1 MTEREVRLRDVT
13 EGDLPVFFED
23 QRDPEANR
31 MAAFPPR
38 DREAFM
44 VHWMKILR
52 DPSCTVKTI
61 LFGDEVAGNI
71 GSWNLHGEPQ
81 IGYWIGKNYWGRGIA
96 TRALAQF
103 LTLVRARPLF
113 ARVAKHNVGSIR
125 VLEKCGFEVV
135 GEDVVPARPGAD
147 EIQEFIMRLGTLRGG

>member
-1 MTEREVRLRDVT
+1 MKEPEVRLREVR
-13 EGDLPVFFED
+13 ESDLPIFFED
-23 QRDPEANR
+23 QRDPTANR

-38 DREAFM
+38 EREAFM

-52 DPSCTVKTI
+52 DPSCTAKTI

-71 GSWNLHGEPQ
+71 GSWSLHGEPQ

-113 ARVAKHNVGSIR
+113 ARVAKHNAGSIR
-125 VLEKCGFEVV
+125 VLEKCGFVVV
-135 GEDVVPARPGAD
+135 GDDLIPASIGEDEV
-147 EIQEFIMRLGTLRGG
+147 QEFIMRLAGR